1 MNDLKRCCGYK
12 GEWACA
18 DEYPDHVVPTKKF
31 GVKTASHDGFQERCW
46 QCKKLSNKYSNDI
59 KNPRNNAI
67 SAIAYKMAGGYKV
80 FYGLPK
86 IERIAIRGKVR
97 QEIEAEAWLG
107 TIFPRPH
114 KDNLPRSKPA
124 RKRVSTTYDRLL
136 PKEGWVYIMD
146 TYRYNKIG
154 KTWEDG
160 LRARRA
166 EARRWGPA
174 DLVYWAW
181 FDDAMAAEKEIHRR
195 LKRYKVEKE
204 NVVDIK
210 IATLLFKPDAYTK
223 DIHIDFI
230 GKLIPNDFVVG
241 YGLDYD
247 EFGRNLPHIYKLKN

>member
-1 MNDLKRCCGYK
+1 MNDTKRCSGAWGTWGCEDSY
-12 GEWACA
+12 A
-18 DEYPDHVVPTKKF
+18 DIITPDHMLPATVEFFGRSNTREGGLDNRCHKCKTTHLALRKF
-31 GVKTASHDGFQERCW
+31 YYELAGGTEKYYDLPDKER
-46 QCKKLSNKYSNDI
+46 
-59 KNPRNNAI
+59 
-67 SAIAYKMAGGYKV
+67 SAIRDTARENMAA
-80 FYGLPK
+80 FPGLP
-86 IERIAIRGKVR
+86 
-97 QEIEAEAWLG
+97 
-107 TIFPRPH
+107 

-124 RKRVSTTYDRLL
+124 RKRVNTTYDRLL

-204 NVVDIK
+204 NVGEELFDCTVDVARDEIK
-210 IATLLFKPDAYTK
+210 
-223 DIHIDFI
+223 
-230 GKLIPNDFVVG
+230 KLREELEDYAREKQKVG
-241 YGLDYD
+241 
-247 EFGRNLPHIYKLKN
+247 

>member
-1 MNDLKRCCGYK
+1 MNDTKRCSGHKGHWECDEEHPDHIVPISEFNKDKNGQYGVGSRCKKCHRYSISLDKHPITGELKRNWK
-12 GEWACA
+12 A
-18 DEYPDHVVPTKKF
+18 DHAKSLGGVRNTPDWQSYLD
-31 GVKTASHDGFQERCW
+31 KTEVAW
-46 QCKKLSNKYSNDI
+46 NDE
-59 KNPRNNAI
+59 
-67 SAIAYKMAGGYKV
+67 V
-80 FYGLPK
+80 
-86 IERIAIRGKVR
+86 

-107 TIFPRPH
+107 TIFPRPP

-124 RKRVSTTYDRLL
+124 RKRVSTTYDRPL

-204 NVVDIK
+204 NVGEELFNCPVSIARDEIK
-210 IATLLFKPDAYTK
+210 
-223 DIHIDFI
+223 
-230 GKLIPNDFVVG
+230 KLQEELEDYARKEQEVG
-241 YGLDYD
+241 
-247 EFGRNLPHIYKLKN
+247 